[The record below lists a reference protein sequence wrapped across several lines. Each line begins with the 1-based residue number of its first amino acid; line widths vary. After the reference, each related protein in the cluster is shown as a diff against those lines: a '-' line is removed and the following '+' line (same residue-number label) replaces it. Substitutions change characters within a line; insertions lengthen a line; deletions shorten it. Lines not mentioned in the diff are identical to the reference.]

1 MSTRTDHPNRRL
13 LAVLGASALLLLA
26 GCERPP
32 MQTTQQGFRG
42 TAMQNTENPRIVAA
56 QRAAVPAV
64 PDDTPAP
71 PPVGPKASDIYK
83 NVPLLGDL
91 SVADFN
97 RHMAAIT
104 AWVAPPAEGCNYCH
118 VGENFAD
125 DGKYQKVIARKMIEM
140 TRAVNGG
147 WKTHVADTGV
157 TCYTCHRGQPVPAN
171 VWFKPE
177 TPLRNTQSILGND
190 FGQNRVLQTA
200 GLTSLPY
207 DPYSAYLLGDQN
219 VKVYGKQALPQGIGN
234 GASILHTEQT
244 YALMMHFSK
253 SLGVNCTF
261 CHNSQSFQQWVSP
274 KKVTAWHGIRMER
287 DLNVAH
293 MVPLTD
299 TFPASR
305 KGPTGD
311 VAKVYCATCHQ
322 GVNKPL
328 GGLQMARNYAGL
340 QPVALAAAAALPA
353 PLVEPTRT
361 VLYFGVGSSDLAAE
375 QSRGLDTAV
384 TALAAGRA
392 RVVLVSGY
400 HSAAGQLAANRE
412 LAKQRAVAVR
422 DALVAAGAPAARVQL
437 DKPQQTEANVAG
449 EDPSARRV
457 ELTLR

>member
-1 MSTRTDHPNRRL
+1 
-13 LAVLGASALLLLA
+13 
-26 GCERPP
+26 
-32 MQTTQQGFRG
+32 
-42 TAMQNTENPRIVAA
+42 
-56 QRAAVPAV
+56 
-64 PDDTPAP
+64 
-71 PPVGPKASDIYK
+71 
-83 NVPLLGDL
+83 
-91 SVADFN
+91 
-97 RHMAAIT
+97 
-104 AWVAPPAEGCNYCH
+104 
-118 VGENFAD
+118 
-125 DGKYQKVIARKMIEM
+125 
-140 TRAVNGG
+140 
-147 WKTHVADTGV
+147 
-157 TCYTCHRGQPVPAN
+157 
-171 VWFKPE
+171 
-177 TPLRNTQSILGND
+177 
-190 FGQNRVLQTA
+190 
-200 GLTSLPY
+200 
-207 DPYSAYLLGDQN
+207 
-219 VKVYGKQALPQGIGN
+219 
-234 GASILHTEQT
+234 
-244 YALMMHFSK
+244 
-253 SLGVNCTF
+253 
-261 CHNSQSFQQWVSP
+261 
-274 KKVTAWHGIRMER
+274 MER

-328 GGLQMARNYAGL
+328 GGLQMARSYAGL

-457 ELTLR
+457 EVTLR